1 MSLYVKDFMI
11 NHVVHIEATNTVKNA
26 ARMMN
31 KFGASSLIV
40 SSYDDIVGI
49 VTERDI
55 ITRVVASCQDPEE
68 VTVRDIMSEPIIVVS
83 SDIPLEQA
91 IKLMLNERIK
101 QIPVVDQES
110 ELIGILSMTEVAKL
124 QPHLMD
130 KINLLIAS
138 EAAMDQMSYY
148 IR

>member
-1 MSLYVKDFMI
+1 MSLYVKDIMV
-11 NHVVHIEATNTVKNA
+11 NHVVHIEATSTVKNA

-68 VTVRDIMSEPIIVVS
+68 VIVGDIMSEPIIVVS
-83 SDIPLEQA
+83 SDTPLEQA
-91 IKLMLNERIK
+91 VTIMVNERIK

>member
-1 MSLYVKDFMI
+1 
-11 NHVVHIEATNTVKNA
+11 
-26 ARMMN
+26 MMN

-68 VTVRDIMSEPIIVVS
+68 VTVGDIMSEPIIVVS

-91 IKLMLNERIK
+91 IKMMLNERIK
-101 QIPVVDQES
+101 QIPVVDKES

-130 KINLLIAS
+130 KINLLMAS

>member
-11 NHVVHIEATNTVKNA
+11 NHVVHIEATSTVKNA

-40 SSYDDIVGI
+40 TYCGDIVGI
-49 VTERDI
+49 VTGRDI
-55 ITRVVASCQDPEE
+55 VVRIVASCQDPEE

-91 IKLMLNERIK
+91 VKIMLNERIK

-110 ELIGILSMTEVAKL
+110 ELIGILSMTEVARL

-130 KINLLIAS
+130 KINLLMAS
-138 EAAMDQMSYY
+138 EATMDQMSYY

>member
-11 NHVVHIEATNTVKNA
+11 NQVVRIEATSTIKNA

-40 SSYDDIVGI
+40 TSYDDIVGI
-49 VTERDI
+49 LTGRDI
-55 ITRVVASCQDPEE
+55 VVRVVASCQDPEE

-110 ELIGILSMTEVAKL
+110 ELIGILSMTEVARL
-124 QPHLMD
+124 QPQLME

-138 EAAMDQMSYY
+138 EVAMDQMSYY

>member
-1 MSLYVKDFMI
+1 MSLHVKDFMI
-11 NHVVHIEATNTVKNA
+11 KHVVHIEATNTVKNA

-40 SSYDDIVGI
+40 TSCDDIVGI
-49 VTERDI
+49 VTGRDI
-55 ITRVVASCQDPEE
+55 VVRVVASCQDPEE
-68 VTVRDIMSEPIIVVS
+68 VTVRGIMSEPIIVVS

-91 IKLMLNERIK
+91 IKLMVNERIK
-101 QIPVVDQES
+101 QIPVVDQDS
-110 ELIGILSMTEVAKL
+110 ELIGILSMTEVARL
-124 QPHLMD
+124 QPQLME